1 MGNESMFYQ
10 TLNDSSEIVLAVD
23 LNGKVIIWNTGAEEF
38 FGYNKI
44 DVIGNFLPITHQSSE
59 ELKLILEKTKNNQSL
74 TFKSQKKNKF
84 NQYTE
89 LLVSTTPIYTDNVI
103 SGFLAVIKELS
114 LVKSATYLTSI
125 PNAVR
130 ESKRTFLQLREKIL
144 INLLNG
150 RKTINQIANDA
161 GINWKTVEKHLTYLI
176 GKRLVEEIFSSEYVR
191 IFELTEYGKR
201 NVVDLEEKKLSQIV
215 SKEQKLV

>member
-150 RKTINQIANDA
+150 RKTINQISTET
-161 GINWKTVEKHLTYLI
+161 GINWKTADNHVIYLA
-176 GKRLVEEIFSSEYVR
+176 GRGFAREVFSSPYVK
-191 IFELTEYGKR
+191 IFEITDRGLEQLSNKNALTRTGRKGAGA
-201 NVVDLEEKKLSQIV
+201 K
-215 SKEQKLV
+215 